1 VPGAAAGQGPV
12 GEFFTYLSLAE
23 SALLKAA
30 KFSDTCRVWVQNF
43 VQHLVLAAYEH
54 RHNLQEVDDIHTTN
68 IPLLQ
73 SK

>member
-1 VPGAAAGQGPV
+1 
-12 GEFFTYLSLAE
+12 
-23 SALLKAA
+23 
-30 KFSDTCRVWVQNF
+30 